1 MYSKSNYRERS
12 DIVIP
17 ENYSGNAFF
26 GSSIPDPVEELPSV
40 AEEADAPSGI
50 KQSTAVSTTEPI
62 KGKATQSSFLASLM
76 PPKVSHASGLFNIG
90 LEELLIIGV
99 LILLSQGDS
108 DDDIL
113 LLLFLLLFYK

>member
-26 GSSIPDPVEELPSV
+26 GGHIGDVDETPTKE
-40 AEEADAPSGI
+40 AEEVTASVNEEKAV
-50 KQSTAVSTTEPI
+50 AVSEPEQSAH
-62 KGKATQSSFLASLM
+62 KAPQSSFLASLM
-76 PPKVSHASGLFNIG
+76 PPRVSHSSGLFNIG

-99 LILLSQGDS
+99 LILLSQSDS